1 MVIIFNFETII
12 TFFAFFIHKDNSK
25 IMVPVNQSVEHRYGH
40 IFDLLLLQLI
50 QHPLDDLVVIP
61 DVALKY
67 LRDSVLKVHEAGQ
80 VLDAVLLA
88 GPSIGYF
95 NQVKITFVKLLVN
108 I

>member
-1 MVIIFNFETII
+1 MI
-12 TFFAFFIHKDNSK
+12 
-25 IMVPVNQSVEHRYGH
+25 PVNQSVQHRHGD

-50 QHPLDDLVVIP
+50 QHPLDDLVVVP
-61 DVALKY
+61 DVALEY

-80 VLDAVLLA
+80 VLNAVLLP

-95 NQVKITFVKLLVN
+95 DQVKITFVKLLVN